1 MCSQFLCSSVQQAV
15 LSLDCWGDKDLWY
28 LHSFVISDVQILP
41 NPKQGVWFPLSW
53 GREIWKIYLYFPIN
67 NLFNFIKKT
76 PVIKSF
82 MVYRC
87 ISKYFFC
94 VKQSNSQFFFHFI
107 ISTCSHLI
115 FIFLEKILASS
126 RRELKT
132 QHWLIY
138 QDNSSSAVSQCHN
151 DLNAQ
156 DLCCIVYSDLLTSC
170 VYTTPST
177 MALHEIIYLPFATFY
192 HRWSKSFFL

>member
-1 MCSQFLCSSVQQAV
+1 MRTKCPWLIWVAIKQSPKCVLSSCAALCSR
-15 LSLDCWGDKDLWY
+15 LSSLLTAEVTRTCGTCT
-28 LHSFVISDVQILP
+28 
-41 NPKQGVWFPLSW
+41 PLSSVMFKYSLTLNKKF
-53 GREIWKIYLYFPIN
+53 GFHCPGGGKYERFT
-67 NLFNFIKKT
+67 FIFQLTTCLISLKKN

-138 QDNSSSAVSQCHN
+138 QDNGSSAVSQCHN
-151 DLNAQ
+151 DLYAQ
-156 DLCCIVYSDLLTSC
+156 DLCCIL
-170 VYTTPST
+170 
-177 MALHEIIYLPFATFY
+177 
-192 HRWSKSFFL
+192 